1 MMYKCD
7 YTMNRKKMQIFAVS
21 LSLVAL
27 MFMGQSGII
36 QAAPQLTQ
44 SVQILQDT
52 LLGQNSDFIEG
63 LELIAAEGS
72 ALITQYYQW
81 SGEKIFPLDPTSDAF
96 DYLDLL
102 YIISSNQRNWH
113 NYWPRSLW
121 EFRDGATIVF
131 YFSQGMEASLAD
143 SSAIIPA
150 ISTWMGTNLDML
162 YGVEVGGQTVLF
174 YWGYMS
180 AQNHTD
186 FIIDEFYDVFTTGG
200 YTNFITNDIIAASPV
215 SVVGTGLAKQNNVWK
230 PLAVTAFIQENGII
244 IDENDVHNMS
254 INSAFGYSGPI
265 RPSPNSVLSAI
276 SFKLPYVANVY
287 LSYPK
292 TDSLYPELTG
302 NFKWTMKVGSI
313 YERIPEDIYI
323 TYDMAVEELETFP
336 QITANVDVDVSALQ
350 SPTDSKLN
358 YTITLTNTGNEMAYN
373 TTFAWEI
380 GENEPE
386 PKYIYVFD
394 SETYQFDPSILKFYN
409 SSSGLIVDSLALTE
423 HIDVDNLNISLE
435 ISGWFTYVTNGSIVQ
450 PVSQLFTNITNGR
463 EMYAIDFEETLKS
476 VYINKSVFNF
486 VHSSNLQTLYENET
500 FYVYDTLN
508 QLPNGSSV
516 HYWWAVEDLPT
527 EADEFIIIGFNN
539 TNNGGQLL
547 YDAQHGFYWQIN
559 MTFTDN
565 TSAVTGGITNVK
577 DWIVNQTLESGED
590 LRWPPLG
597 EFNPS
602 VMFRYEDSFS
612 REYFGFANGLVIQ
625 LYDNEAIL
633 KTIVSLNA
641 TIYEIGEIAE
651 INVTVENIGDTIA
664 SNVQIQG
671 FQALMGPDW
680 QLRDITTFSEE
691 ESLPDIN
698 PGEKVTHTFIRQVA
712 TFLGIHPIGIV
723 IDYTTEESEGFG
735 TNFNRTD
742 ITDVAS
748 NLILAVVLPKSEKA
762 GVDEPSYPTP
772 EVNVSV
778 TWRNINGFENITNGD
793 IIEIRTE
800 IKNIGDEATTI
811 KAYSYFP
818 THMAMIDVS
827 GAYNG
832 QNFKVTDISGNTL
845 TGYDE
850 GFALDHPEWP
860 ISIAAVAGL
869 HLAPEVAIVF
879 YYRIQVTDSESLI
892 LPPVAVEY
900 DSRYPM
906 EGTSGIEGETEGG
919 STPFDISLGFGIK
932 SVCDSYALRFSIQDT
947 GSASSWTSYSDAS
960 LLAAFSA
967 VAVSSTTSPQPPT
980 KTTTTGIP
988 GFTTLTSFIQDNMKL
1003 MIVVLAFPILVLAV
1017 REYKRSQK

>member
-1 MMYKCD
+1 
-7 YTMNRKKMQIFAVS
+7 MQLFLVS
-21 LSLVAL
+21 LSLIVL

-36 QAAPQLTQ
+36 QAAPQLAH
-44 SVQILQDT
+44 SIQILQDT

-63 LELIAAEGS
+63 LELIAAESS

-81 SGEKIFPLDPTSDAF
+81 SGEKMFPLNPTSNAF
-96 DYLDLL
+96 DHLDLF

-113 NYWPRSLW
+113 DYWPRSLW

-143 SSAIIPA
+143 ASTIIPA
-150 ISTWMGTNLDML
+150 ISTWMGTTLDIL
-162 YGVEVGGQTVLF
+162 YGVEVGGQTALF

-200 YTNFITNDIIAASPV
+200 YTNFITNDVIAASPV
-215 SVVGTGLAKQNNVWK
+215 SVVGTGLAKQNSVWK
-230 PLAVTAFIQENGII
+230 PLAVASFIQENGIT
-244 IDENDVHNMS
+244 IDGNDVHNMS
-254 INSAFGYSGPI
+254 ISSAFSYSGPI
-265 RPSPNSVLSAI
+265 RPSPNSVLSVI

-287 LSYPK
+287 ASDPE

-302 NFKWTMKVGSI
+302 NFKWTMKVGSF
-313 YERIPEDIYI
+313 YERVLEDIYV

-336 QITANVDVDVSALQ
+336 QITANVDVDISSLQ
-350 SPTDSKLN
+350 SPIDPKLN

-380 GENEPE
+380 GEDEPE

-394 SETYQFDPSILKFYN
+394 SETYQFDPGILKFYN
-409 SSSGLIVDSLALTE
+409 SSSGLIVDTLALTE
-423 HIDVDNLNISLE
+423 HINVDNFNISLE
-435 ISGWFTYVTNGSIVQ
+435 ITGWFTYKNNGSIVQ
-450 PVSQLFTNITNGR
+450 PVSQLLTNTTNGR
-463 EMYAIDFEETLKS
+463 EMYAIDFEETLKI
-476 VYINKSVFNF
+476 VYVNKSVFNF
-486 VHSSNLQTLYENET
+486 VHSNNLQTLYENDT

-508 QLPNGSSV
+508 QLPIGSSV
-516 HYWWAVEDLPT
+516 QYWWAIEDLPST
-527 EADEFIIIGFNN
+527 ADEFIIIGFNN
-539 TNNGGQLL
+539 TNDGGQLL
-547 YDAQHGFYWQIN
+547 YDAQDGFYWQIN

-577 DWIVNQTLESGED
+577 EWIINQTLEGGED
-590 LRWPPLG
+590 LRWPSLG
-597 EFNPS
+597 EFCPS
-602 VMFRYEDSFS
+602 VMVRYEDSVS
-612 REYFGFANGLVIQ
+612 REYFGFSNGLVIQ

-633 KTIVSLNA
+633 KTTVSLNA
-641 TIYEIGEIAE
+641 TIFEIGEIAE
-651 INVTVENIGDTIA
+651 INVTVENIGNALA
-664 SNVQIQG
+664 SNVQVQG

-691 ESLPDIN
+691 EPLPDIN
-698 PGEKVTHTFIRQVA
+698 PGEKVTHTFIRQVV
-712 TFLGIHPIGIV
+712 TFLGIHPIGVV
-723 IDYTTEESEGFG
+723 IDYTTEESEGYG
-735 TNFNRTD
+735 TPFNRTD
-742 ITDVAS
+742 ITDIVS

-762 GVDEPSYPTP
+762 GIDEPSYPTP

-793 IIEIRTE
+793 IVEIRSE
-800 IKNIGDEATTI
+800 IKNVGDETTTI

-818 THMAMIDVS
+818 TRMANIDIS

-832 QNFKVTDISGNTL
+832 EVYKVTDISGNPL
-845 TGYDE
+845 TGYE
-850 GFALDHPEWP
+850 KAFALDHPDWP
-860 ISIAAVAGL
+860 ISIAAVESL
-869 HLAPEVAIVF
+869 HLAPGAAIVF

-906 EGTSGIEGETEGG
+906 EGTSGMEVETEGDG
-919 STPFDISLGFGIK
+919 TPFDMSL
-932 SVCDSYALRFSIQDT
+932 SVSIESVADSRALKFSIQDT
-947 GSASSWTSYSDAS
+947 GSGSSWTSYSDAS

-967 VAVSSTTSPQPPT
+967 VTISSTTSPQPPT

-988 GFTTLTSFIQDNMKL
+988 GFTTLTSFIQDNMRL
-1003 MIVVLAFPILVLAV
+1003 MIVVLAFPILVLAL
-1017 REYKRSQK
+1017 REYRRSRK